1 MAASHPPSQR
11 AATVKAVSHQRTQL
25 ASEVARARVACQREG
40 MWAATGQGADVL
52 AEQQAEMG
60 KVAQQ
65 SNQLV
70 EMAMEA
76 CRAHRRVEERA
87 KEA

>member
-1 MAASHPPSQR
+1 
-11 AATVKAVSHQRTQL
+11 
-25 ASEVARARVACQREG
+25 